1 MKVDLRLSASKT
13 FNKGDLLI
21 CDGNN
26 VFVPISKEELFNDLQ
41 KQINELK
48 NDNKVMKQ
56 FLKVYQGETTKLLK
70 GVLNNG

>member
-1 MKVDLRLSASKT
+1 MKVDLKLSSQKT

-21 CDGNN
+21 CNEDNT
-26 VFVPISKEELFNDLQ
+26 FIPISKEDLLNELQ
-41 KQINELK
+41 KEVNGLK
-48 NDNKVMKQ
+48 DEVKGMKQ

>member
-1 MKVDLRLSASKT
+1 MKVDLRLAASKT

-56 FLKVYQGETTKLLK
+56 FLKSYQGDTTKLLK

>member
-26 VFVPISKEELFNDLQ
+26 IFVPISKEELFNDLQ

>member
-48 NDNKVMKQ
+48 NDNKVMKR

>member
-1 MKVDLRLSASKT
+1 MKIDLRLSASKT